1 MKANLWW
8 HVDLNYAKK
17 MQGKKNNNNNTA
29 TLKLRKRLDSLLWGE
44 DVRDD
49 MSEQAEN
56 GGHNAGNDDC
66 R

>member
-1 MKANLWW
+1 MKPNLRW
-8 HVDLNYAKK
+8 HVDLKYAKK
-17 MQGKKNNNNNTA
+17 KNNKINNNNTA
-29 TLKLRKRLDSLLWGE
+29 IVKLRKRLDSLLWGE

-66 R
+66 Q